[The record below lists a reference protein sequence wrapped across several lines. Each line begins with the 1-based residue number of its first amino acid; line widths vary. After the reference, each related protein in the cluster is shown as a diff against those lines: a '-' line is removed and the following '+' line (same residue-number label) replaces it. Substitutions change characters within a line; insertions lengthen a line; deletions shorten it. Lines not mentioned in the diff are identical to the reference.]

1 MFIEFETEIIFWVRL
16 FRSENYDALAVF
28 SQKMAARPKE
38 NLHPTTL
45 RPKGRKDAEREIF
58 YFYRISELIFYF

>member
-45 RPKGRKDAEREIF
+45 RPKGRKDAERTPKEKYFIF
-58 YFYRISELIFYF
+58 IEYLN